1 MKCTRYFTEK
11 EEIYMLE
18 NNTDRSFWMVGSIIV
33 GSALITSAKPAFNAI
48 LEAITDWFKKMIND
62 TATKNLTII
71 SPAISDI
78 LPKVVEAASKII
90 TL

>member
-1 MKCTRYFTEK
+1 MKCTRYFTEL

-33 GSALITSAKPAFNAI
+33 GSALVTSAKPAFNAI
-48 LEAITDWFKKMIND
+48 LTLMTDWFKKMITD
-62 TATKNLTII
+62 TTAVPLTII
-71 SPAISDI
+71 SPIISDI
-78 LPKVVEAASKII
+78 LPGVIEAASKII

>member
-1 MKCTRYFTEK
+1 MKCTRYFTEM

-48 LEAITDWFKKMIND
+48 LTTITDWFKKMIND
-62 TATKNLTII
+62 TSSKALTVV
-71 SPAISDI
+71 SPAISGI
-78 LPKVVEAASKII
+78 LPNVIEAASKMI